1 MSTFIITI
9 EDNAKG
15 VCIKAHDMRHPDDGQ
30 TVAYG
35 MGSFLIDTL
44 NQYLAAH
51 GVPGVQVHAPHSHTQ
66 H

>member
-1 MSTFIITI
+1 MSTFLISI
-9 EDNAKG
+9 EDNEKG
-15 VCIKAHDMRHPDDGQ
+15 VCIKAHDLRDPDDGK

-51 GVPGVQVHAPHSHTQ
+51 GVDQVAVQSHQSHTK